1 MMKARNRRILFIL
14 VFTVLAFMWQSTLI
28 APLKILVVFLHEL
41 SHALATWL
49 TGGKVVEFVV
59 SAYQSG
65 HVHSMGGSRFIILS
79 AGYLGSLL
87 FGLLFYA
94 ASSRRQT
101 TDISLALLAL
111 TMLLV
116 AVFFGGTLYTIGFAA
131 VIAAVIMALLKY
143 ANTGI
148 KQTVLLVF
156 ASASMIYVPLDI
168 WQDTIIHSGSLSDAR
183 MLANE
188 IGGATFMWGGLW
200 FLTSLFCIYLTLR
213 KS

>member
-1 MMKARNRRILFIL
+1 MIARDRRILFIL
-14 VFTVLAFMWQSTLI
+14 VFTILAFMWQSTLI

-65 HVHSMGGSRFIILS
+65 HVRSMGGSRFIILS

-94 ASSRRQT
+94 ASSRRKT
-101 TDISLALLAL
+101 TDISLALLAI

-116 AVFFGGTLYTIGFAA
+116 AVFFGGTAYTIGFAA
-131 VIAAVIMALLKY
+131 VIALAIMTLLKY
-143 ANTGI
+143 ANAAV

-156 ASASMIYVPLDI
+156 ASASMIYVPIDI
-168 WQDTIIHSGSLSDAR
+168 WQDTIVHSGALSDAR

-188 IGGATFMWGGLW
+188 MGGATFMWGGLW
-200 FLTSLFCIYLTLR
+200 FVASLYFIYLTLR

>member
-1 MMKARNRRILFIL
+1 MQARDRRILFIL
-14 VFTVLAFMWQSTLI
+14 VFTVLVFMWQSTLI

-65 HVHSMGGSRFIILS
+65 HVISAGGSRFIILS

-94 ASSRRQT
+94 ASSRRKT
-101 TDISLALLAL
+101 TDISLALLAI

-116 AVFFGGTLYTIGFAA
+116 AVFFGGTLYTIGFSA
-131 VIAAVIMALLKY
+131 VIALVIMVLLKY
-143 ANTGI
+143 ASAGI

-156 ASASMIYVPLDI
+156 ASASMIYVPIDI

-188 IGGATFMWGGLW
+188 MGGATFMWGGLW
-200 FLTSLFCIYLTLR
+200 FVASLYFIYLTLR

>member
-1 MMKARNRRILFIL
+1 MIARDRRILFIL
-14 VFTVLAFMWQSTLI
+14 VFTILAFMWQSTLI

-65 HVHSMGGSRFIILS
+65 HVRSMGGSRFIILS

-94 ASSRRQT
+94 ASSRRKT
-101 TDISLALLAL
+101 TDISLALLAI
-111 TMLLV
+111 TMLMV
-116 AVFFGGTLYTIGFAA
+116 AVFFGGTAYTIGFAA
-131 VIAAVIMALLKY
+131 VIALAIMTLLKY
-143 ANTGI
+143 ANAAV

-156 ASASMIYVPLDI
+156 ASASMIYVPIDI
-168 WQDTIIHSGSLSDAR
+168 WQDTIVHSGALSDAR

-188 IGGATFMWGGLW
+188 MGGATFMWGGLW
-200 FLTSLFCIYLTLR
+200 FVASLYFIYLTLR